1 MTILPLVGII
11 TTKKEFSSLA
21 GTVITPTRLINN
33 IGSSETVCRLLDW
46 SAAEWRDHWN
56 ECFLSVSYKDFSA
69 ALEMTILPLVG
80 IITTKKEWRQY
91 RKLPLAI

>member
-33 IGSSETVCRLLDW
+33 IGFSETVCRLFDW
-46 SAAEWRDHWN
+46 SAAEWRDHWDA
-56 ECFLSVSYKDFSA
+56 CFLSVRYKDFSTA
-69 ALEMTILPLVG
+69 VEMT
-80 IITTKKEWRQY
+80 KSC
-91 RKLPLAI
+91 